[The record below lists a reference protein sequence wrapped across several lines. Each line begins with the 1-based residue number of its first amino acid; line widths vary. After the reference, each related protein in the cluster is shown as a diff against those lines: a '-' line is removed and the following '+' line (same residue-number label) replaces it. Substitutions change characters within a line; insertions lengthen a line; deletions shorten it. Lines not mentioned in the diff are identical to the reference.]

1 MRKKFLSVFI
11 AMLLIMNCFPLSV
24 IAEFEGSTDPIEV
37 FLEEGFADKIT
48 VEDKEYDG
56 KLTAIVHCEDV
67 TLINANTMEPVAGY
81 DVYLAC
87 NGEFERKD
95 ASDEQNK
102 VTVSKFCLEGNDRNK
117 FKLSGNYDVVEK
129 YAYITPKELKV
140 IPKET
145 WIYYGQAIPEN
156 FEYTV
161 EQPEEYNV
169 DLNVKI
175 AVQGEPK
182 NIGEYD
188 YVILEQTSDN
198 PNYIGKISESSKF
211 RIKEYSPE
219 EKYLLNDETYYSNH
233 AKLTAPDGFEISSDG
248 NNFSNY
254 IIVDLEETTVNHKKQ
269 VSYYLRN
276 VNDGAISRELKHSYC
291 CSTSSPEIVGAKIS
305 KVKSDSFLGSFP
317 FGIVS
322 NDNVMLTITAK
333 GTGVDQETL
342 IYLNGENGYSQ
353 YCSAKLCTESNGVY
367 YYTAEFNIKMPDS
380 KFFRSSFETYAKNKA
395 GRGNEEELNIEFDN
409 ESSNVL
415 ILDKISPKVE
425 SMQIVYHNNEGY
437 VEATGTL
444 KDSESGID
452 TIEYFWNLKEDNK
465 LVKYGINDNG
475 ECEYTRVPNGDV
487 NFSVK
492 LKYDDAP
499 IEKYAVQRLKAE

>member
-353 YCSAKLCTESNGVY
+353 YCSAKLCTECNGVY
-367 YYTAEFNIKMPDS
+367 Y
-380 KFFRSSFETYAKNKA
+380 
-395 GRGNEEELNIEFDN
+395 L
-409 ESSNVL
+409 
-415 ILDKISPKVE
+415 
-425 SMQIVYHNNEGY
+425 
-437 VEATGTL
+437 
-444 KDSESGID
+444 
-452 TIEYFWNLKEDNK
+452 
-465 LVKYGINDNG
+465 
-475 ECEYTRVPNGDV
+475 
-487 NFSVK
+487 SV
-492 LKYDDAP
+492 
-499 IEKYAVQRLKAE
+499 IHI

>member
-1 MRKKFLSVFI
+1 
-11 AMLLIMNCFPLSV
+11 MLLIMNCFPLSV

-254 IIVDLEETTVNHKKQ
+254 IIVDLEETTVNHKNRFRII
-269 VSYYLRN
+269 Y
-276 VNDGAISRELKHSYC
+276 E
-291 CSTSSPEIVGAKIS
+291 
-305 KVKSDSFLGSFP
+305 
-317 FGIVS
+317 
-322 NDNVMLTITAK
+322 MLMM
-333 GTGVDQETL
+333 GL
-342 IYLNGENGYSQ
+342 
-353 YCSAKLCTESNGVY
+353 
-367 YYTAEFNIKMPDS
+367 
-380 KFFRSSFETYAKNKA
+380 
-395 GRGNEEELNIEFDN
+395 
-409 ESSNVL
+409 
-415 ILDKISPKVE
+415 
-425 SMQIVYHNNEGY
+425 
-437 VEATGTL
+437 
-444 KDSESGID
+444 
-452 TIEYFWNLKEDNK
+452 
-465 LVKYGINDNG
+465 
-475 ECEYTRVPNGDV
+475 
-487 NFSVK
+487 
-492 LKYDDAP
+492 
-499 IEKYAVQRLKAE
+499 